1 MRAVTIYGF
10 KEDEHRCFGIGTLAP
25 TPCINGIDVHV
36 NEDDGEL
43 HANHARV
50 IIATVLL
57 SNDVTYLTD
66 QLMSPCGDEEG
77 YDDHELADD
86 VQEGVSEH
94 L

>member
-10 KEDEHRCFGIGTLAP
+10 KEDEHRCFGIGTL
-25 TPCINGIDVHV
+25 GIDVHV